1 LIYHAGMVKW
11 ARAVLLTLPVLLCPP
26 AWAQEYPSR
35 PVTIVVPYAGGA
47 TPDLAARLI
56 AERLAQNLKRP
67 VIVENRP
74 GANGNIGA
82 ALVARS
88 APDGYTLLLADT
100 ALVTINPYVYRRL
113 PFNAEHDLVLVAG
126 LVESSQR
133 LLVNAELAVASLPE
147 LIEFARTAD
156 PPLTYASTGIG
167 SPFHL
172 TMERLKRMAGIAL
185 LHVPYRGGVQAATAA
200 ASGEVA
206 VVLAGSSADPF
217 LRTGKLRALA
227 VTSAQRARAQPNL
240 PALSEY
246 FPGLQMS
253 IWQGLFAPAGTPG
266 PVLERLE
273 LEIARVL
280 ELPEVKARLESGID
294 LHPMGLTRLQFAE
307 RIRQDR
313 ERNRAMVDQLGLSVE

>member
-1 LIYHAGMVKW
+1 MGNGASG
-11 ARAVLLTLPVLLCPP
+11 VLLTMLVLLGPP
-26 AWAQEYPSR
+26 AWAQEYASR
-35 PVTIVVPYAGGA
+35 PIAIVVPYASGA
-47 TPDLAARLI
+47 TPDLTARLI
-56 AERLAQNLKRP
+56 AEQLAQNLKQP
-67 VIVENRP
+67 VRVENRP

-100 ALVTINPYVYRRL
+100 ALVTVNPYVYKGL
-113 PFNAEHDLVLVAG
+113 SFNAEHDLVPVAG
-126 LVESSQR
+126 LLESSQR
-133 LLVNAELAVASLPE
+133 LLVNAELPVASLPE
-147 LIEFARTAD
+147 FIDFARKAD
-156 PPLTYASTGIG
+156 PPLAYASIGIG

-185 LHVPYRGGVQAATAA
+185 LHVPYKGGVQAAAAA

-206 VVLAGSSADPF
+206 VILAGGSADPF

-227 VTSAQRARAQPNL
+227 VTSAQRSRAQPNL

-273 LEIARVL
+273 QEIARVL
-280 ELPEVKARLESGID
+280 ELPEVKARLENGID
-294 LHPMGLTRLQFAE
+294 QHPMGLTRPQFVE

-313 ERNRAMVDQLGLSVE
+313 ERNRAIVDQLGLSIE

>member
-1 LIYHAGMVKW
+1 
-11 ARAVLLTLPVLLCPP
+11 LLTLLALLCPP
-26 AWAQEYPSR
+26 AWAQEYASR
-35 PVTIVVPYAGGA
+35 PVAIVVPYTGGT
-47 TPDLAARLI
+47 TPDLTARLI
-56 AERLAQNLKRP
+56 AERLAQNLAQP
-67 VIVENRP
+67 VRVENRP

-100 ALVTINPYVYRRL
+100 ALVTINQYVYRRL
-113 PFNAEHDLVLVAG
+113 SFNAEHDLVPVAG

-133 LLVNAELAVASLPE
+133 LLVNAELPVASLPE
-147 LIEFARTAD
+147 FIDFARTAN
-156 PPLTYASTGIG
+156 PPLAYASIGIG

-172 TMERLKRMAGIAL
+172 AMERLQRMAGIAL
-185 LHVPYRGGVQAATAA
+185 LHVPYKGGVQAAAA
-200 ASGEVA
+200 AAAGEVA

-227 VTSAQRARAQPNL
+227 VTSAQRTRAQPNL

-266 PVLERLE
+266 PVLERLQQ
-273 LEIARVL
+273 EIARIL
-280 ELPEVKARLESGID
+280 ELPEVKARLENSID

-313 ERNRAMVDQLGLSVE
+313 ERNRAIVDQLGLSIE